1 MEYVAYLRV
10 STEDQGAAGL
20 GITAQKK
27 AVEDFAAAE
36 GSVILKTFEEV
47 ESGSDSERP
56 KMKDA
61 MVYAQLRG
69 AVLLVKTLDRISRDL
84 HFITALEKSEVA
96 FKIVDMPNADS
107 FTLHIYGSLAERE
120 RQLISIRTKAALA
133 GKVGLGTPENL
144 TDEARALGR
153 AASIAARRASADK
166 FAEVIGPM
174 IAARRAEGMGWAAV
188 ADWLNKEGFK
198 TKRGSAFQAATV
210 QRIMDGGEQTRKAAL
225 ARKALRGRALTKV

>member
-1 MEYVAYLRV
+1 MKYVAYLRV
-10 STEDQGAAGL
+10 STEDQGASGL
-20 GITAQKK
+20 GLEAQRK
-27 AVEDFAAAE
+27 AIADFAAAE
-36 GSVILKTFEEV
+36 GSTILETFVEI
-47 ESGSDSERP
+47 ESGSNSERP
-56 KMKDA
+56 KMKEA

-133 GKVGLGTPENL
+133 GKEGLGTPENL

-166 FAEVIGPM
+166 FADLIKPM
-174 IAARRAEGMGWAAV
+174 IAAKRGEGLGWKAIC
-188 ADWLNKEGFK
+188 DWLNAEGIK
-198 TKRGSAFQAATV
+198 TQRGGKFHAATV
-210 QRIMDGGEQTRKAAL
+210 QRIGES
-225 ARKALRGRALTKV
+225 

>member
-10 STEDQGAAGL
+10 STEDQGATGN
-20 GITAQKK
+20 GINAQRK
-27 AVEDFAAAE
+27 AVEDFSAAE
-36 GSVILKTFEEV
+36 GSTILKTFVEV
-47 ESGSDSERP
+47 ESGSDNERP
-56 KMKDA
+56 KMQEA

-133 GKVGLGTPENL
+133 GKEGLGTPENL
-144 TDEARALGR
+144 TDAARALGR
-153 AASIAARRASADK
+153 VASVAAHRASADK
-166 FAEVIGPM
+166 FADLIGPM
-174 IAARRAEGMGWAAV
+174 IAARKAEGMGYKAIAE
-188 ADWLNKEGFK
+188 WLNGEGFK
-198 TKRGSAFQAATV
+198 TKKGGAFHAATV
-210 QRIMDGGEQTRKAAL
+210 QRIVEGGRRSAIEQAK
-225 ARKALRGRALTKV
+225 